1 MKNFYHFHDGE
12 QVSNR
17 SINSWLSEC
26 RDKCIEDETQ
36 SHHSMSSGDTLISCH
51 KWNFS
56 IEFNVSTN
64 SGYSSISFSLTEDDW
79 MNYEFNYVRPTKEN
93 Q

>member
-1 MKNFYHFHDGE
+1 MKNFYHYNDGVKISDK
-12 QVSNR
+12 Q
-17 SINSWLSEC
+17 INQWLSEC
-26 RDKCIEDETQ
+26 RDELVNDTIN
-36 SHHSMSSGDTLISCH
+36 HWAISSGDTKVSCH

-64 SGYSSISFSLTEDDW
+64 SGYSRISFSLTEDDW